1 MATAIKSGPE
11 DLQSDQFAG
20 MNITNRSLPNVNQL
34 LDIQSHS
41 NTELYMGVVICLL
54 GLVMNIAAC
63 AAICKIR

>member
-1 MATAIKSGPE
+1 MATASKSGPE
-11 DLQSDQFAG
+11 DLQSDQVSG
-20 MNITNRSLPNVNQL
+20 MNITNRSLTNVNQL

-41 NTELYMGVVICLL
+41 NTELYMGVVVCLL